1 MYATGAKCENMRA
14 FNSPLGLTSVVM
26 AAIQTLHLT
35 LQHLVEPYLGL
46 APGGF
51 EKHKFVDGTVL
62 MTISDMRQR
71 KVVAILEVKNR
82 KN

>member
-1 MYATGAKCENMRA
+1 
-14 FNSPLGLTSVVM
+14 M

-35 LQHLVEPYLGL
+35 QQHLVEPYLGL

-51 EKHKFVDGTVL
+51 EKHKFVDGTAL

-71 KVVAILEVKNR
+71 IVKVVAILEVKNR